1 MASAE
6 PAEPDQEGTE
16 EEVIDQRPAWSR
28 YVIFGAAALAV
39 LLVGATLGMVL
50 TRATDEQ
57 PTPPPAA
64 GSVEVGFAQD
74 MSVHHLQAVTMA
86 NWARDHSTDPAVAQ
100 LAFDI
105 GSTQLEQVGRMKGW
119 LMLWGQP
126 EEAIG
131 DYMTWMP
138 QGHGH
143 DHAMPQTS
151 GEASSTAPMPGMAT
165 SEEMSKLRSLSG
177 KRLDVYF
184 LQLMLRHHQG
194 GTDMAQYAYDHSSN
208 GAVRTLADSMLRS
221 QGAEMDLMRQMLA
234 RRDAQ
239 PLPFP

>member
-1 MASAE
+1 MTSAE
-6 PAEPDQEGTE
+6 STE
-16 EEVIDQRPAWSR
+16 TERDGSGEAADQRPAWSR

-64 GSVEVGFAQD
+64 GSPAVGFAQD
-74 MSVHHLQAVTMA
+74 MSVHHLQAVTMS
-86 NWARDHSTDPAVAQ
+86 NWVRDHSTDPAVVQ

-126 EEAIG
+126 EEPIG
-131 DYMTWMP
+131 DYMTWMSEAG
-138 QGHGH
+138 GHQ
-143 DHAMPQTS
+143 HAKPDTS
-151 GEASSTAPMPGMAT
+151 GAASSTAPMPGMAT
-165 SEEMSKLRSLSG
+165 TDEMSRLRSLSG
-177 KRLDVYF
+177 KQLDVYF

-194 GTDMAQYAYDHSSN
+194 GTDMAQYAYDHTSVE
-208 GAVRTLADSMLRS
+208 AVRTLADSMLRS

-234 RRDAQ
+234 KRDAQ